1 MFIGIIVI
9 NPYGMKERL
18 TFGPFDTYEDAD
30 NFIQKKFYEYKDG
43 ECAYVDGLI
52 APIFREGAP

>member
-18 TFGPFDTYEDAD
+18 TFGPFDTYESAD
-30 NFIQKKFYEYKDG
+30 KFIQKKFFEYKDG
-43 ECAYVDGLI
+43 ECAFVDGLI
-52 APIFREGAP
+52 APNFRKDAA